1 MRILQ
6 VISGLGNGG
15 AEKFVVELSN
25 RLSEEHE
32 VCLLSFRSVQEHMT
46 APKKIDSKVRFI
58 TLGKKKGFSLS
69 LPFHLIKVFRK
80 FRPDVV
86 HLHLN
91 STIKYIYLLHWI
103 FPKARYIHTL
113 HSGVCDEKKSLFLS
127 LKRFPKYSSHFVNV
141 CISASIYRDFKRL
154 YPEFR
159 FVNIDNGIE
168 PIGTSTNES
177 TVKREIEKISH
188 NHTRKLFLAIGG
200 FKKLKNFPML
210 VEAIK
215 KINATG
221 NRAELILIGDHEA
234 PNNEIDMNEVSD
246 PHVHLAG
253 YQNNVA
259 DYLKYADALLI
270 GSYIEGLPLVVLEA
284 LATGT
289 PVISTPVGG
298 VPDAVVDAK
307 NGFIASNMEAEGMY
321 EAIEKFM
328 YLTPDELKEMSSTNK
343 KDFESRFSMVS
354 CARRYEQLFR
364 QSDFSK
370 VGYD

>member
-15 AEKFVVELSN
+15 AEKFIVELSN
-25 RLSEEHE
+25 RLSKEHE
-32 VCLLSFRSVQEHMT
+32 VCLLSFRSVQEHLT
-46 APKKIDSKVRFI
+46 APKKIGPKVRFI
-58 TLGKKKGFSLS
+58 TLGKKKGLSFS

-80 FRPDVV
+80 FKPDVV

-91 STIKYIYLLHWI
+91 STIKYIYLIHWF
-103 FPKARYIHTL
+103 FPKVRYVHTL
-113 HSGVCDEKKSLFLS
+113 HSGVCDEKKDLFVS

-141 CISASIYRDFKRL
+141 CISASIYRDFKKL

-168 PIGTSTNES
+168 PIGTSKNEA
-177 TVKREIEKISH
+177 TVKREIEQISH

-210 VEAIK
+210 VEALK
-215 KINATG
+215 KINANG
-221 NRAELILIGDHEA
+221 IRAELILIGDHESA
-234 PNNEIDMNEVSD
+234 NNEIDMKEVSD

-253 YQNNVA
+253 FQKNVA
-259 DYLKYADALLI
+259 DYLKHADALLI

-289 PVISTPVGG
+289 PIISTPVGG

-307 NGFIASNMEAEGMY
+307 NGFIASSMEAEGMQD
-321 EAIEKFM
+321 AIEKFM
-328 YLTPDELKEMSSTNK
+328 RLTTDELQEMSSTNK
-343 KDFESRFSMVS
+343 KDFDSRFSMES
-354 CARRYEQLFR
+354 CAGRYEELFR
-364 QSDFSK
+364 QPDFAK